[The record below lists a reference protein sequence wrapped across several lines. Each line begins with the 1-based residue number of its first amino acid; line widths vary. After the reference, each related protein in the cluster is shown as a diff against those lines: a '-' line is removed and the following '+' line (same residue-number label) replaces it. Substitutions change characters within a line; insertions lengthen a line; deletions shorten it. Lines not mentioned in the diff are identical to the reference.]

1 MVIEQGESG
10 LKHITL
16 LRKVIMDRRSG
27 VATFEGSDWSET
39 IPFDHGVLLLEE
51 NVSGALNRVLQ
62 SPVLRFNWEN
72 AMYQTDCIA
81 VPIMTREAFSRA
93 LGALDMPED
102 RLAFYRKK
110 FSGLP
115 PVKIRLTSVFR
126 FDHAYQA
133 LFQELYQMALAVGGA
148 HLGEYF
154 DASTAGELRRKRVHV
169 VLALYCMGDLM
180 PVPSHTV
187 ADAIPNG
194 TAVSTAVAEKAN
206 VVSRILMRLR
216 GA

>member
-1 MVIEQGESG
+1 MVIEQGEHE

-16 LRKVIMDRRSG
+16 MRKVIMDRRSG
-27 VATFEGSDWSET
+27 VATFEGSDWSVT

-51 NVSGALNRVLQ
+51 NVSGALSRVLQ
-62 SPVLRFNWEN
+62 GPVLRFSWND

-81 VPIMTREAFSRA
+81 VPIMTREAFSQA
-93 LGALDMPED
+93 LAVLDLPED
-102 RLAFYRKK
+102 RLEFYRKK

-115 PVKIRLTSVFR
+115 PVKVRLTSVFH
-126 FDHAYQA
+126 FDLAYQA

-154 DASTAGELRRKRVHV
+154 DASAAGELRRKRVNV
-169 VLALYCMGDLM
+169 VLALYCMGDLLS
-180 PVPSHTV
+180 VPSHV
-187 ADAIPNG
+187 EAGAIPHG
-194 TAVSTAVAEKAN
+194 AAVSTAAAEKAN